1 MNPDEM
7 LKALDLS
14 QGQLHELLAKF
25 SAFLELLDERQRHA
39 VRRSLPTLA
48 EAVAAFGAEVDPA
61 ELLKLFEGD
70 KAHPPVMICLP
81 GMHHKIK

>member
-7 LKALDLS
+7 LKELNLS
-14 QGQLHELLAKF
+14 RGELHELLAKF
-25 SAFLELLDERQRHA
+25 GAFLESLDERQRHA

-70 KAHPPVMICLP
+70 KVHLPVIICLP
-81 GMHHKIK
+81 GFHHRIK